1 MMVVSTSLLKI
12 VWTFG
17 FYENN
22 NITTAVVLQLLNT
35 TLILIIRFMKDYI
48 DIKWKFLRIK
58 STRYYELLSKQ
69 HNDELI
75 S

>member
-1 MMVVSTSLLKI
+1 
-12 VWTFG
+12 
-17 FYENN
+17 
-22 NITTAVVLQLLNT
+22 
-35 TLILIIRFMKDYI
+35 MKDYI
-48 DIKWKFLRIK
+48 DIKWKFLGIK